1 MSKFNVPILSIL
13 FCLLVL
19 PSIAFASA
27 ITEQY
32 EISCEVD
39 NLSWQQIDDGL
50 LPTLAGCESY
60 LETGE
65 PIIPQLIAEVI
76 LPTGLDVE
84 SAAITTDYRHYELP
98 GRLAIAQ
105 QVWSSDDIAISD
117 TRLSDQNGNWPPVA
131 GEFIGSKTLH
141 GVTIAS
147 FRLFPLRINRAENSG
162 LTAENFVITASLV
175 DKSNTC
181 QPVRFVK
188 NDIAVLEN
196 RAANTINNEN
206 ISLYSFTN
214 RNSVEPLEFA
224 PQDRPS
230 MDGSSVEFVIV
241 TSDELLPQFQELA
254 DYKTDRGIKT
264 VVRTTEWIASNYP
277 SAIDQ
282 PAQIRN
288 FLQLA
293 YQLWGTRYVLL
304 GGDVSV
310 IPSRMIHNT
319 FYPPGQG
326 TTMPVDLYYAC
337 LDGNW
342 NADGDAN
349 MGEAFASYGDE
360 GDYVD
365 LVAELSVGRAP
376 VTTTLQV
383 ETFVNKVM
391 SYEQTNIGPHNGN
404 ALFMSEVLFPSDYQ
418 QGGDL
423 YEDGATY
430 SEEIIEDAM
439 SLSSV
444 EPFRYYEAYDLW
456 DGAFPETHSAVIS
469 QMSSTDYGLVVH
481 VGHGFFYN
489 MSVGDRS
496 LDLGDISSL
505 YNNPN
510 YFVLSS
516 LNCASAAIDYNSILE
531 RFIINDNG
539 GAVVAIGSSRAAFPG
554 IASRYQLDFFS
565 VLYQTDTSRVGDA
578 IAESRS
584 NYDHLVSMNTIERW
598 THMTYTL
605 IGDPTLMF
613 YPDEPEVLEVA
624 VADGIVQGLQSVQ
637 VTVTSS
643 TFPVDNAIITLSHDD
658 GSYSSSITNA
668 DGIANL
674 DYIATS
680 GDDVKC
686 VAVAKGYQPNISS
699 LEVASSGEPYIS
711 IHDFS
716 VIDNGQLATI
726 GNGDGLAGS
735 GETVGI
741 LFELVNSG
749 TAWSGASLAELVS
762 TSTACT
768 VLTNFV
774 EVEELNPGEIDCS
787 VLFLV
792 QLSSELENAT
802 DLEFE
807 LRNGSPDNEILDL
820 LNLEIVAPVLTPSI
834 LAWADYPS
842 GNGNGIIEE
851 GEEIELFVNLFNSGW
866 SSAENI
872 IGTVEAIGSGI
883 VPIQPLGSWDA
894 IGKLDEQ
901 DQINRFLIRV
911 DNTSGNVRGL
921 LTIVDE
927 YGHSWSHSFDM
938 VRPSKPVMTS
948 ATSPAG
954 GQILVE
960 WEPAIEL
967 DIFGYHV
974 YRSELPNGPFSR
986 ISSAP
991 LEGASFFRDTELDP
1005 LTKYYYRVAATDSSR
1020 LLSRQ
1025 SHTISAST
1033 TPPEA
1038 SGFPILLDVESS
1050 SHCVVGDINGNG
1062 ENEIIFAADYIYVW
1076 DSSGLE
1082 LRDGDNNSQTFGPFS
1097 DLCGEWGPAGVALG
1111 DITDDPGMEIVASCR
1126 LTKNIFILNSDG
1138 SVADGWPK
1146 QMSYWNWATPA
1157 VGDIDNNGDM
1167 EIVVNDIHGHTYVW
1181 NHDGTE
1187 FYDGDN
1193 DPATDGVFHVRP
1205 AEWYTFSS
1213 PALAD
1218 LNGDETLEIVFASKI
1233 SNGESNYLYALDL
1246 TAVNISGWPYELP
1259 AAGKSH
1265 CAPAIGDLDCDGDLE
1280 IVIVTEN
1287 DELHVVTST
1296 GMAMS
1301 PFPIDFIS
1309 NSGSSGGICPSPALA
1324 DFDGDNELEIV
1335 AVAIHGYDFG
1345 QIHVLNL
1352 DGENLD
1358 GWPVDV
1364 EGNAESSPVVADITG
1379 DGLLDVIFGIGGG
1392 SDSSPNLLY
1401 AFRHNGG
1408 IVTGFP
1414 LTLDGP
1420 VRATPMICDVDKDM
1434 DVDIVYGGWDLAF
1447 HVWDLPAAY
1456 SVATTPWPT
1465 YHGNISRT
1473 GLYSPAEPSEVNQI
1487 PVSQLNLMPN
1497 KPNPFNPS
1505 TLISFDIPTGYRGN
1519 ASLNIYDL
1527 LGRQVKT
1534 LLDEEVDG
1542 GRFAIP
1548 WYGDNNSG
1556 ANVASGVYIYRLETE
1571 GNIASRTMTLIR

>member
-1 MSKFNVPILSIL
+1 L
-13 FCLLVL
+13 FYLLVL
-19 PSIAFASA
+19 PSNIFASS
-27 ITEQY
+27 ITERY
-32 EISCEVD
+32 EISFEIED
-39 NLSWQQIDDGL
+39 LAWEQTESGL
-50 LPTLAGCESY
+50 VPILAGCESY
-60 LETGE
+60 LETGK
-65 PIIPQLIAEVI
+65 PIIPQYIVEVI
-76 LPTGLDVE
+76 LPTEFDVE
-84 SAAITTDYRHYELP
+84 SAEIATDYLPLELP
-98 GRLAIAQ
+98 DTVAISK
-105 QVWSSDDIAISD
+105 QVWSSDDVAISD
-117 TRLSDQNGNWPPVA
+117 TRLSGQDGNWPPVA

-147 FRLFPLRINRAENSG
+147 FRLFPVRINRADNSG
-162 LTAENFVITASLV
+162 SIASNFIVTASLV
-175 DKSNTC
+175 DKSDSC

-188 NDIAVLEN
+188 NDITVIEN
-196 RAANTINNEN
+196 RVANALNHGDIN
-206 ISLYSFTN
+206 LYNFTN
-214 RNSVEPLEFA
+214 RNCIEPLKFE

-254 DYKTDRGIKT
+254 DYKTGRGIKT
-264 VVRTTEWIASNYP
+264 VVRSTEWIANNYP
-277 SAIDQ
+277 AAMDQ
-282 PAQIRN
+282 QAQIRY
-288 FLQLA
+288 FLQQA

-342 NADGDAN
+342 NADGDAS
-349 MGEAFASYGDE
+349 MGEAFISYGNE

-365 LVAELSVGRAP
+365 LAAELAIGRAP
-376 VTTTLQV
+376 VTTTIQV

-423 YEDGATY
+423 YEDGAEF
-430 SEEIIEDAM
+430 SEEIIEEAM
-439 SLSSV
+439 ISSSI
-444 EPFRYYEAYDLW
+444 ENFRYYEAYDLW
-456 DGAFPETHSAVIS
+456 DGAFPETYSEVMD

-481 VGHGFFYN
+481 VGHGFFYS
-489 MSVGDRS
+489 MSVGDRA

-554 IASRYQLDFFS
+554 TASRYQLDFFS
-565 VLYQTDTSRVGDA
+565 SLYQTDTARVGDA
-578 IAESRS
+578 ISESRS

-613 YPDEPEVLEVA
+613 YPQEPDSLEVV
-624 VADGIVQGLQSVQ
+624 VAEYLMHGLQSVQ

-643 TFPVDNAIITLSHDD
+643 AIPVENAIVTLSHDD

-668 DGIANL
+668 DGIADL

-686 VAVAKGYQPNISS
+686 VVVAKSYRPNISS

-711 IHDFS
+711 IHDFR
-716 VIDNGQLATI
+716 VVDNGTLATI

-741 LFELVNSG
+741 MFELVNSG
-749 TAWSGASLAELVS
+749 TAWSDASIVELVS
-762 TSTACT
+762 TSPACS
-768 VLTNFV
+768 VLTDVV
-774 EVEELNPGEIDCS
+774 EIEELNPGEMDNS
-787 VLFLV
+787 VLILV
-792 QLSSELENAT
+792 QISSELENASN
-802 DLEFE
+802 LEFE
-807 LRNGSPDNEILDL
+807 LRNGSPDYEVLDL
-820 LNLEIVAPVLTPSI
+820 LSLEIVAPVITPSI
-834 LAWADYPS
+834 LTWADYPS

-872 IGTVEAIGSGI
+872 TGTIEAIGFGI
-883 VPIQPLGSWDA
+883 EPIQPLGNWDA
-894 IGKLDEQ
+894 IGKLEEQ
-901 DQINRFLIRV
+901 EQIDRFLIRIE
-911 DNTSGNVRGL
+911 NTSGSVRGMMTL
-921 LTIVDE
+921 EDE

-938 VRPSKPVMTS
+938 VRPSKPEMTS
-948 ATSPAG
+948 AISPAG
-954 GQILVE
+954 GQILLE

-967 DIFGYHV
+967 DLFGYHI

-986 ISSAP
+986 ISLAP
-991 LEGASFFRDTELDP
+991 IEGASFFRDTELAP

-1025 SHTISAST
+1025 SYTISAST

-1038 SGFPILLDVESS
+1038 TGFPILLDVESS

-1062 ENEIIFAADYIYVW
+1062 ENEIIFAADYIYAW
-1076 DSSGLE
+1076 DSDGIE
-1082 LRDGDNNSQTFGPFS
+1082 LRDGDNDSQTLGPFS

-1111 DITDDPGMEIVASCR
+1111 DITDDPGMEIVGSCR
-1126 LTKNIFILNSDG
+1126 VTKQIFIFKSDG

-1146 QMSYWNWATPA
+1146 QMSHWNWATPA

-1193 DPATDGVFHVRP
+1193 DPGTDGVFHVRP
-1205 AEWYTFSS
+1205 SEWYSYSS

-1218 LNGDETLEIVFASKI
+1218 LNGDNTLEIVFASKI
-1233 SNGESNYLYALDL
+1233 TNGEPNNLYALDL
-1246 TAVNISGWPYELP
+1246 TATNISGWPYELP
-1259 AAGKSH
+1259 AAANSH

-1301 PFPIDFIS
+1301 PFPIDFLS
-1309 NSGSSGGICPSPALA
+1309 DSGSSGGICPSPALA

-1364 EGNAESSPVVADITG
+1364 DGNTESSPVVADITG
-1379 DGLLDVIFGIGGG
+1379 DGLLDVVFGVGGG
-1392 SDSSPNLLY
+1392 SDSALNLLY

-1408 IVTGFP
+1408 MVTGFP

-1420 VRATPMICDVDKDM
+1420 VRATPMICDVDKDL

-1447 HVWDLPAAY
+1447 HVWDLPYAY

-1473 GLYSPAEPSEVNQI
+1473 GLYSPAEPSEVNQTPI
-1487 PVSQLNLMPN
+1487 SMLKLMPN
-1497 KPNPFNPS
+1497 MPNPFNPS

-1542 GRFAIP
+1542 GRFAIS
-1548 WYGDNNSG
+1548 WCGDNNSG
-1556 ANVASGVYIYRLETE
+1556 TNVASGVYIYRLETE
-1571 GNIASRTMTLIR
+1571 NSIASRSMTLIR